1 VLLLKERE
9 RGGDG
14 GVESSEA
21 LIREARGRARRCRL
35 RWGALVAL
43 ALVVAAVA
51 DLSLRGATGSGVISE
66 TASRPFVNVRA
77 FANHGELA
85 FVSRGKLWLL
95 DGPRGS
101 LRRLP
106 LPAGLSAETPRFSHD
121 GRWLAYAVTRGVGVS
136 AAPVGL
142 WVARADGTGA
152 HRVEGPDIDQFVGWS
167 PTSDLLALTTQ
178 REEQFP
184 PYPTVAHLELVSA
197 NGSHRALVD
206 LRPTRAH
213 PDSIED
219 AVWSPDGRS
228 IAVSTNDPYLAG
240 GGTLIDSYPLD
251 GRAPTTWFRIA
262 TRQRLANACTG
273 CGGQGVLGDLA
284 VWSARYGILF
294 WVFSSGMTHNND
306 ATPLE
311 VLSRPGSA
319 PSVLAQTLSD
329 GVTDALA
336 TGARGTLAVVS
347 AGNGG
352 RELAQGKTVEHCNP
366 TTLSCTP
373 VPGAT
378 AWAGRSASGV
388 SLDPAWSPSGSLLAY
403 VRAPVLLTSRA
414 SSAAWFASHA
424 LYVWNAQTK
433 STRRIGAISGA
444 QVPLWSHD
452 GKELLYV
459 GNDGLWLVSAAG
471 GKPVEIAYPL
481 FRVTGLYTSG
491 TDDYFDQI
499 PWRGQ
504 FSWASP

>member
-1 VLLLKERE
+1 
-9 RGGDG
+9 
-14 GVESSEA
+14 
-21 LIREARGRARRCRL
+21 
-35 RWGALVAL
+35 
-43 ALVVAAVA
+43 
-51 DLSLRGATGSGVISE
+51 
-66 TASRPFVNVRA
+66 VNVRA

-95 DGPRGS
+95 DGARGS
-101 LRRLP
+101 LRRLL

-121 GRWLAYAVTRGVGVS
+121 GRWLAYLVTRGSGLY
-136 AAPVGL
+136 AARVGL
-142 WVARADGTGA
+142 WLARTDGTRA
-152 HRVEGPDIDQFVGWS
+152 HRVAGRNIAQFVGWS

-178 REEQFP
+178 REEPFP

-228 IAVSTNDPYLAG
+228 IAVSTNDLFLD
-240 GGTLIDSYPLD
+240 GGTLIRSYPID
-251 GRAPTTWFRIA
+251 GGAPTTWFRIA

-273 CGGQGVLGDLA
+273 CGGQGVLADLA
-284 VWSARYGILF
+284 AWSARYGILF
-294 WVFSSGMTHNND
+294 WVYSSGMTHNND

-311 VLSRPGSA
+311 VVPRPGIA

-336 TGARGTLAVVS
+336 TGTRGALAVVS
-347 AGNGG
+347 AGDGG
-352 RELAQGKTVEHCNP
+352 RELAQSKTVEHCNP

-378 AWAGRSASGV
+378 AWAGKNGSGV

-403 VRAPVLLTSRA
+403 VRAPVVLMFRGSPPAT
-414 SSAAWFASHA
+414 WFADHV
-424 LYVWNAQTK
+424 LYVWNAQTD
-433 STRRIGAISGA
+433 STRRMGAISGA
-444 QVPLWSHD
+444 QVPVWSHD
-452 GKELLYV
+452 GKQLLYV
-459 GNDGLWLVSAAG
+459 GNDGLWLVSAEG

-491 TDDYFDQI
+491 TDDYFDQS

-504 FSWASP
+504 FSWSSP